1 MLAYRFNKY
10 YNLTDDIPLNST
22 KYFSLRETINI
33 EDVKEQMNKNKY
45 ALFRLDYVDDMVL
58 YYIIIEDNSN
68 IRASAHVMSQLK
80 KLQNAY
86 DMSDEHCDYYIKPI
100 LLNLI
105 LDRNFL

>member
-10 YNLTDDIPLNST
+10 YQSMDDTPLNST

-33 EDVKEQMNKNKY
+33 EEVKEQMNTNKY
-45 ALFRLDYVDDMVL
+45 ALFRLDYVDDMVV
-58 YYIIIEDNSN
+58 YYIIIDDTSN
-68 IRASAHVMSQLK
+68 IRASARDMSQLK

-86 DMSDEHCDYYIKPI
+86 DMTDHHCDYYIKPI

-105 LDRNFL
+105 IDRNF